1 MSVGPPFRQPMTL
14 NGKSTLIEKEAEVQM
29 LTPAPAIAPYLCTI
43 IIDILI
49 AGYML
54 FRPSEWVSKVM
65 QLTWMS
71 DSFRRWLLVLAF
83 GSFALSWMA
92 ETVVFPRLAR
102 IVGHAGVRLRPNCR
116 KKRRQ
121 YKVLLEEM
129 RL

>member
-1 MSVGPPFRQPMTL
+1 MLMSGL
-14 NGKSTLIEKEAEVQM
+14 
-29 LTPAPAIAPYLCTI
+29 AIGPYLCTI

-71 DSFRRWLLVLAF
+71 DNFRTALLALAF
-83 GSFALSWMA
+83 GVFALSWTA
-92 ETVVFPRLAR
+92 ETVVFPRFAR
-102 IVGHAGVRLRPNCR
+102 IIGHARARLQPNYR

>member
-1 MSVGPPFRQPMTL
+1 MSVGPPFRQPMTS
-14 NGKSTLIEKEAEVQM
+14 NGKSILMEVEGQVQM
-29 LTPAPAIAPYLCTI
+29 LTPALAIALYLCTV
-43 IIDILI
+43 IIDLLI

-65 QLTWMS
+65 ELTWMS
-71 DSFRRWLLVLAF
+71 DSFRKWLIALAF
-83 GSFALSWMA
+83 GAFALSWAA

-102 IVGHAGVRLRPNCR
+102 IIGHARVRLQPNYR
-116 KKRRQ
+116 KKRRE

>member
-1 MSVGPPFRQPMTL
+1 MSVGPPFRQPMTR
-14 NGKSTLIEKEAEVQM
+14 NGKLIAMDIEGKIQM
-29 LTPAPAIAPYLCTI
+29 LTLVLAIAPFLCTI
-43 IIDILI
+43 IIDLLI

-54 FRPSEWVSKVM
+54 FRPSKWVSKVM
-65 QLTWMS
+65 ELTWMS
-71 DSFRRWLLVLAF
+71 DNFRRWLLALAF
-83 GSFALSWMA
+83 GAFALSWAA

-102 IVGHAGVRLRPNCR
+102 IIGHTRVRLQPNYH

>member
-1 MSVGPPFRQPMTL
+1 MADRVASLVPF
-14 NGKSTLIEKEAEVQM
+14 
-29 LTPAPAIAPYLCTI
+29 LCTI
-43 IIDILI
+43 IIDLLI

-54 FRPSEWVSKVM
+54 FRPSEWVMDVM

-71 DSFRRWLLVLAF
+71 DGYRIWLVLFAFVAF
-83 GSFALSWMA
+83 GLSWTA
-92 ETVVFPRLAR
+92 EVVAFPRLAGFL
-102 IVGHAGVRLRPNCR
+102 GHARARLQPSFR